1 MTTLRPSSKITL
13 SGLVAVV
20 TVVSAALGAY
30 YALTESMEST
40 VRRAVEPLVSAMA
53 QEKAH
58 RLAAEH
64 RLADTIETH
73 RARASDTYARREELD
88 GVRDDVREMN
98 RRAGWL
104 IRRREQQE
112 Q

>member
-1 MTTLRPSSKITL
+1 MSTLRPSSKITL

-40 VRRAVEPLVSAMA
+40 VQRAVAPLFSALA
-53 QEKAH
+53 EEKA
-58 RLAAEH
+58 RAAAAEH
-64 RLADTIETH
+64 RLADTIEAH

-88 GVRDDVREMN
+88 GVREDVREMN

-112 Q
+112 